1 MSEEDVINCTISH
14 EIHQYLFSCVYI
26 LVLLIG
32 VPSNLYSL
40 YHAAVQLKQ
49 KNELGVYLL
58 NLTVSDLLYLASLP
72 LWLQYIFQDDDW
84 HHREW
89 LCQLC
94 GFLLY
99 ENIYISIGFL
109 CCISLDRYLAVVHPL
124 RFTSLRSMSAAWL
137 VSTIIWLKE
146 IAVGMVFFHHKELSQ
161 DRKNQSVCFEH
172 YPMKPWEYPINYYRF
187 TIGFMFPLAILLISY
202 LCVLRAVGR
211 SAGTQPDQKMRIR
224 QLVSSTILIF
234 LVCFSP
240 YHVFLL
246 VRTLLERDCNFIAGI
261 FNYYHLSLL
270 LTTLNCVADPAL
282 YCFVSENAR
291 HGLYRAI
298 FRPVARILCCCCH
311 RGNASPSN
319 PATDSH
325 EVATNDP
332 PTVMLLTHTST
343 LNNLKTDTSSK
354 NTILITQT
362 DEKPIIPLIVQNNRH
377 SMCLKCV
384 DSDGKPSCA
393 IAMEE
398 QNQKT
403 ERTEET
409 SSLSQVISLSSDT
422 ATDTM

>member
-1 MSEEDVINCTISH
+1 MSDESRIECTISH

-40 YHAAVQLKQ
+40 YHATLQLKQ
-49 KNELGVYLL
+49 KNELGVYLI

-72 LWLQYIFQDDDW
+72 LWLQYIFQGDDW
-84 HHREW
+84 SHREW

-124 RFTSLRSMSAAWL
+124 RFTSLRSMKAAWV
-137 VSTIIWLKE
+137 VSAIIWLKE
-146 IAVGMVFFHHKELSQ
+146 IAVGVVFFRHKELSK
-161 DRKNQSVCFEH
+161 DHTNQSVCFEH
-172 YPMKPWEYPINYYRF
+172 YPMKQWEYPINYYRF
-187 TIGFMFPLAILLISY
+187 IIGFMFPLAILSISY

-211 SAGTQPDQKMRIR
+211 SAGTQPDQKTRIR

-246 VRTLLERDCNFIAGI
+246 VRTLLERDCEFITGI

-282 YCFVSENAR
+282 YCFVSESAR
-291 HGLYRAI
+291 RGLYRVI
-298 FRPVARILCCCCH
+298 FRPVARILCCCH
-311 RGNASPSN
+311 RRGNASPTN
-319 PATDSH
+319 PATDSR
-325 EVATNDP
+325 EVATDENNGH
-332 PTVMLLTHTST
+332 PTVMLLTHSSTHTST
-343 LNNLKTDTSSK
+343 LNNIKTDATIK
-354 NTILITQT
+354 NTIITLQM
-362 DEKPIIPLIVQNNRH
+362 DEKKVIPLTEENNRH
-377 SMCLKCV
+377 SDKCA
-384 DSDGKPSCA
+384 DSDGKVSFV
-393 IAMEE
+393 IGMEDMNLKAE
-398 QNQKT
+398 KP
-403 ERTEET
+403 EETEEHP
-409 SSLSQVISLSSDT
+409 LK
-422 ATDTM
+422 